1 MKDYLSKKDAKLMLC
16 CSLVAWGL
24 GAIMWLLIGG
34 LMLKETPRNAVGTL
48 GKILFGIGLGG
59 FILYTIPVKSI
70 LREWERTKRAPINAA
85 STLWRYALLVL
96 GAGCLL
102 WLLGGIML
110 EVAPG
115 ERSLMAIR
123 YGRALFS
130 LGLAATGA
138 YAAAWFLNA
147 LFAPKSLRAPYQ
159 IGWTINVLAAIAAV
173 VASIKILAILP

>member
-1 MKDYLSKKDAKLMLC
+1 MKDWWNDNKRNPKK
-16 CSLVAWGL
+16 
-24 GAIMWLLIGG
+24 
-34 LMLKETPRNAVGTL
+34 
-48 GKILFGIGLGG
+48 
-59 FILYTIPVKSI
+59 
-70 LREWERTKRAPINAA
+70 AA
-85 STLWRYALLVL
+85 STLWGYALLVL

-138 YAAAWFLNA
+138 YAVAWFLNA
-147 LFAPKSLRAPYQ
+147 LFAPKSLHAPYQ
-159 IGWTINVLAAIAAV
+159 IGWTINVLAAIATI

>member
-1 MKDYLSKKDAKLMLC
+1 MKDYLSEKNAKIMLR
-16 CSLVAWGL
+16 CSLVALSL
-24 GAIMWLLIGG
+24 GAIMWFLIGG

-48 GKILFGIGLGG
+48 GKILFIICLGG
-59 FILYTIPVKSI
+59 VILYKIPVKSI
-70 LREWERTKRAPINAA
+70 LQKWERDKRAPINAA
-85 STLWRYALLVL
+85 STLGCYARLVL

-138 YAAAWFLNA
+138 YAAALFLNA
-147 LFAPKSLRAPYQ
+147 FFAPKILRAPYQ
-159 IGWTINVLAAIAAV
+159 IGWTINVLAAIATI